1 MSRVAYVNGRY
12 LPHAE
17 AGVHVEDRGLQF
29 ADGVYEV
36 IAIEGGRP
44 IDLGGHITRLERSL
58 RALRMTMPMPAR
70 AMRVVMREVAR
81 RNAVREG
88 ILYLQVTRGTYRRD
102 HPFPPASVAPT
113 LVMTARSGVRPTPA
127 MVENGIGVITVAD
140 QRWARRDIKSV
151 SLLPNVM
158 AKQQAK
164 DAGAYEAWQV
174 DRDGFVTEG
183 TSTNAWIVTKDGI
196 LVTRPLSHDILAGIT
211 RDSVLTLAAQ
221 AGLTVEQRPFTVEE
235 AKTAREAFISS
246 TTAAALPVVRIDDAP
261 VANGAPGS
269 ITRRMWDLYEAHIAG
284 AGAEDWVGP

>member
-36 IAIEGGRP
+36 IAIEEGRP
-44 IDLGGHITRLERSL
+44 IDLGGHMTRLERSL
-58 RALRMTMPMPAR
+58 GALRMSMPMPPR

-102 HPFPPASVAPT
+102 HPFPPATVAPT

-127 MVENGIGVITVAD
+127 MVEDGIGVITVAD

-183 TSTNAWIVTKDGI
+183 TSTNAWIVTKDGT

-235 AKTAREAFISS
+235 AKAAREAFISS

-261 VANGAPGS
+261 IANGAPGS
-269 ITRRMWDLYEAHIAG
+269 ITRQLWDLYEAHIAG
-284 AGAEDWVGP
+284 AGAEDWVGS

>member
-44 IDLGGHITRLERSL
+44 IDLGGHMTRLERSL
-58 RALRMTMPMPAR
+58 RELRMTMPMPPR
-70 AMRVVMREVAR
+70 AMRLVMREVVR
-81 RNAVREG
+81 RNAVRIG

-102 HPFPPASVAPT
+102 HPFPPATVAPT
-113 LVMTARSGVRPTPA
+113 LVMTARSGVRPTSA
-127 MVENGIGVITVAD
+127 MVENGIGVVTVPD

-183 TSTNAWIVTKDGI
+183 TSTNAWIVTKDGT
-196 LVTRPLSHDILAGIT
+196 LVTRPLNHDILAGIT

-235 AKTAREAFISS
+235 AKAAREAFISS
-246 TTAAALPVVRIDDAP
+246 TTAAALPVVRIDDASI
-261 VANGAPGS
+261 ANGAPGS
-269 ITRRMWDLYEAHIAG
+269 ITRQLWDLYEAHIAR
-284 AGAEDWVGP
+284 AGAEDWIGS